1 MYPSVHV
8 RRYSTTDSFMQCSLG
23 QMPPF
28 VRERELF
35 PRTTSTTTHPL
46 YALLTFVAAMRR
58 ETYFLRLSPFD
69 QSSAEQSL
77 SYCLAEG
84 RMVQR
89 VSAPSSCSRL
99 LAAALF
105 LFAAAGFGPNAA
117 VDAVLLDFEGLG
129 NDQQVGSFYGPGGA
143 GPSDYGIF
151 FGTTVVG
158 AIDSNVAG
166 GTYSIANVPSPN
178 TALYMKG
185 PATQAFV
192 TVSEGF
198 TALSFQY
205 TSVADVHVLA
215 FTGPNLTGAVVGT
228 ALLPGV
234 GRCQLELPAC
244 GGSADYFGVWK
255 NATVPFPGWVA
266 MSAGFSTDTTLL
278 FVDDMVI
285 ELAIPTK
292 APTNAPTLAPTKAPT
307 KGPTKVPTT
316 KRPTRFP
323 TKSPTTNACL
333 RMGRKGNNRR
343 CMRKKA
349 NAL

>member
-1 MYPSVHV
+1 
-8 RRYSTTDSFMQCSLG
+8 LIK
-23 QMPPF
+23 
-28 VRERELF
+28 
-35 PRTTSTTTHPL
+35 
-46 YALLTFVAAMRR
+46 AA
-58 ETYFLRLSPFD
+58 P
-69 QSSAEQSL
+69 EQSL

-84 RMVQR
+84 TMVQR
-89 VSAPSSCSRL
+89 VSAPSSCARL

-117 VDAVLLDFEGLG
+117 VDAVLLNFEGVG

-151 FGTTVVG
+151 FGTTAKG
-158 AIDSNVAG
+158 AVDSNVAG
-166 GTYSIANVPSPN
+166 GTYTIANVPSPN
-178 TALYMKG
+178 TALYMQG

-192 TVSEGF
+192 TVSGGF

-215 FTGPNLTGAVVGT
+215 FTGPNLTGAVVGS

-234 GRCQLELPAC
+234 GRCQIELPAC
-244 GGSADYFGVWK
+244 GGSDDVFGVWK

-285 ELAIPTK
+285 ELALPTS
-292 APTNAPTLAPTKAPT
+292 APTLAPTLAPTKAPT
-307 KGPTKVPTT
+307 KAPTT

-323 TKSPTTNACL
+323 TKFPTTNACL

-343 CMRKKA
+343 CMRKRPD
-349 NAL
+349 AL